1 MSDNEIE
8 DIQKLKDDKAND
20 SAAHHITQDQTKNA
34 VANDEND
41 DLFQQGLRKKLEELL
56 SEHHDLDEVI
66 NRLSVDTHFDQLQ
79 RQRLKKRK
87 LSLKD
92 TISRLRRQILPDI
105 IA

>member
-8 DIQKLKDDKAND
+8 DTQKLKDDKALN
-20 SAAHHITQDQTKNA
+20 SVARHITQDQTKTE
-34 VANDEND
+34 VANDENE
-41 DLFQQGLRKKLEELL
+41 DLLEQGLRQKLEELL

-92 TISRLRRQILPDI
+92 AITRLRRQILPDI

>member
-8 DIQKLKDDKAND
+8 DIHKLVDGN
-20 SAAHHITQDQTKNA
+20 AHNNAPRHITKKQAKTA
-34 VANDEND
+34 VANDESE
-41 DLFQQGLRKKLEELL
+41 DLLQQGLRKKLEELQ

-92 TISRLRRQILPDI
+92 AITRLRGQILPDI

>member
-8 DIQKLKDDKAND
+8 DTQKLKDDKALN
-20 SAAHHITQDQTKNA
+20 SAARHITQDQTKTE
-34 VANDEND
+34 VANDENE
-41 DLFQQGLRKKLEELL
+41 DLLEQGLRQKLEELL

-92 TISRLRRQILPDI
+92 AITRLRRQILPDI

>member
-8 DIQKLKDDKAND
+8 DTQKLKDDKALN
-20 SAAHHITQDQTKNA
+20 SATRHITKDQTKTE
-34 VANDEND
+34 VANDENE
-41 DLFQQGLRKKLEELL
+41 DLLEQGLRQKLEELL
-56 SEHHDLDEVI
+56 SEHQDLDEVI

-87 LSLKD
+87 LGLKD
-92 TISRLRRQILPDI
+92 AITRLRRQILPDI

>member
-1 MSDNEIE
+1 MSDNEIQ
-8 DIQKLKDDKAND
+8 DIQKLKDDKPRN
-20 SAAHHITQDQTKNA
+20 SAARHITQDQTKTT
-34 VANDEND
+34 VANDANE
-41 DLFQQGLRKKLEELL
+41 DLLEHGLRKKLEELL

-66 NRLSVDTHFDQLQ
+66 NRLSIDTHFDQLQ

-92 TISRLRRQILPDI
+92 AITRLRRQILPDI

>member
-1 MSDNEIE
+1 MSDNEIQ
-8 DIQKLKDDKAND
+8 DIQNLKDDKAQD
-20 SAAHHITQDQTKNA
+20 SAAHHITKDQTKTA
-34 VANDEND
+34 VANDENE

-92 TISRLRRQILPDI
+92 AISRLRRQILPDI

>member
-8 DIQKLKDDKAND
+8 DIQKLEDDKASN
-20 SAAHHITQDQTKNA
+20 SAARHITQDQTEAA
-34 VANDEND
+34 VANDANE
-41 DLFQQGLRKKLEELL
+41 DLLEHGLRKKLEELL

-66 NRLSVDTHFDQLQ
+66 NRLSIDTHFDQLQ

-92 TISRLRRQILPDI
+92 AITRLRRQILPDI